1 MKFFDLHCDTLTKCI
16 NTKDDLKNNNLHI
29 SLDKAGCFS
38 LWKEFFAVWHNDSL
52 SDEQGMELFIKCS
65 DYYKKN
71 LTSQSGR
78 KSYLTVENC
87 GFIKSENDIDFLKA
101 NGVVCASLT
110 WNAKNKLGCGCLSE
124 NDTGLTE
131 LGKRTVKKLN
141 ENNII
146 IDVSHI
152 SEKSFRDIANLSQ
165 KPFIATHSNFAALKK
180 HRRNLKDDQ
189 AKFIIENG
197 GLIGITFCRSF
208 LPIEKSLFDGI
219 YENIVYALD
228 LGGENHVAIGSDFDG
243 CFIPSELDSI
253 EKIEDLYSYLNIK
266 GLSEDILAKIF
277 YINAETFLNSV
288 CNK

>member
-16 NTKDDLKNNNLHI
+16 NTKDDIKHNNLHI

-65 DYYKKN
+65 NFFKNN
-71 LTSQSGR
+71 LTAQKAG
-78 KSYLTVENC
+78 KAYLTVENC
-87 GFIKSENDIDFLKA
+87 GFIKSENDIDFFKE

-110 WNAKNKLGCGCLSE
+110 WNGRNKLACGCLSE
-124 NDTGLTE
+124 TDTGLTE

-141 ENNII
+141 ESKII

-152 SEKSFRDIANLSQ
+152 SEKSFWDIADLSQ
-165 KPFIATHSNFAALKK
+165 SPFIATHSNLYSLKK
-180 HRRNLKDDQ
+180 HRRNLKDEQ
-189 AKFIIENG
+189 VKFIIRNG

-208 LPIEKSLFDGI
+208 LPTEKSLFEGI
-219 YENIVYALD
+219 YENIAYALD
-228 LGGENHVAIGSDFDG
+228 LGGENHIAFGSDFDG

-253 EKIEDLYSYLNIK
+253 EKTENLYNYLYGK
-266 GLSEDILAKIF
+266 GVSKALLEKIF
-277 YINAETFLNSV
+277 YVNAETFLNSV